1 MARTFGPALNTI
13 GDNPYASARHKK
25 PDFHTCKACDRTISS
40 KDWAAHN
47 SSKKHFA
54 CEDEMRRAAKK
65 PVDTKSPAMDKEAN
79 IVSFAQGAWKQDD
92 GAPYLRGDETDVCYG
107 CGESGHFKRECP
119 NRTAGSGRDAC
130 YGCGKQGHQKRDCP
144 DRGGNLCFTCGMPGH
159 RKADCPAAPQARQ
172 GGGAG
177 QQCFN
182 CEEYGHLR
190 FQCPNKRVIKCRNC
204 DEIGHKANECSKPKD
219 WSRVQCNNCNS
230 YGHTVKRCRAPP
242 SENTNGGSWGDSGAD
257 PGAAPTGD
265 WVDGSASA
273 GGANWGDAIVV
284 DGW

>member
-1 MARTFGPALNTI
+1 MSCPCPVVPSWPASHLFGHLPLASAAPSRHAPTPLGPAIGAVAKISVLGSSLPSLSRPLPFDTLQIYYLNFASLLKMARTFGPALNTI

-107 CGESGHFKRECP
+107 CGESGHFKRE
-119 NRTAGSGRDAC
+119 
-130 YGCGKQGHQKRDCP
+130 
-144 DRGGNLCFTCGMPGH
+144 
-159 RKADCPAAPQARQ
+159 
-172 GGGAG
+172 
-177 QQCFN
+177 
-182 CEEYGHLR
+182 
-190 FQCPNKRVIKCRNC
+190 
-204 DEIGHKANECSKPKD
+204 
-219 WSRVQCNNCNS
+219 W
-230 YGHTVKRCRAPP
+230 
-242 SENTNGGSWGDSGAD
+242 
-257 PGAAPTGD
+257 
-265 WVDGSASA
+265 
-273 GGANWGDAIVV
+273 
-284 DGW
+284 